1 MPKEKKDQAP
11 AAPLT
16 PEEQAFEQHQD
27 ARKAKVKLFIKRLK
41 WYHIAVAALVLGIIL
56 LFVIW
61 HLLPKK
67 VMNVA
72 VLDKTVLSYADDEN
86 IIKENVYRKH
96 QGLYWILHQQ
106 RYVKSDGEYYDY
118 QRDYFGPK
126 LDEEGNFDGETEF
139 KDAESTP
146 DLLYLSDAYG
156 MGNDTYGYYNGGSP
170 LNGGISDDD
179 MSYIS
184 FAHESGAP
192 IVAEMAFF
200 STPLSDSVRAQL
212 ISLTGVNPT
221 KWIGRYLVDLED
233 FTDVPD
239 WAPPMYEQ
247 QEGVEWRFTGPG
259 ILLVSSDGKIIILEQ
274 NTDFIT
280 QNLLKIYINE
290 EYRKE
295 FSGCDTCNFYNW
307 FELVEPNYGVETLA
321 TFEFD
326 LNATGMEKIKEVSKT
341 PRFCAISRKQEE
353 GYAPVYYF
361 AGDSNDYVNGNR
373 YGEFLFSNEFFKVLS
388 YDRQGDI
395 SNFFWRFYNPLMR
408 HILSDT
414 ASKVYTEEKSEHTE
428 VSRVNNGTFQVL
440 DDEKW
445 RSLSLKAVALNAQEP
460 GKATYSRDFTFYE
473 GLINS
478 AGELGVNC
486 VVAKDLYP
494 PEFYAAV
501 SRYNKD
507 PDKEDILIIQNVT
520 VPDELLAADY
530 VSGDG
535 LEKWKEAV
543 TRAVKALH
551 GDGRAKGE
559 KLGEATYFIDVSEYV
574 LGVCIDPDLTPA
586 KTSAVSGLASYSYKG
601 DHVKDSKGAAG
612 FAAYLYDTAQTV
624 SYDTYGYYTP
634 VAVSSSLDMVKGMK
648 DVKDKNAYL
657 FNDIASADCEDYFFS
672 AVLLDN
678 EAIADSGKKNDSVFT
693 KYLSA
698 FNELNKLT
706 SPVLACGVSFSDV
719 NAVYGQE
726 AVTESEQGEAI
737 TEALKAAVDSDIL
750 GATVY
755 DLNDSWG
762 DVGED
767 MRFYTASASNSY
779 LWRNTCDSA
788 QMTGV
793 IAMDSVMP
801 ETPGLVLTD
810 DDLAQ
815 AVSMYDDAGYLY
827 ITLQLLEE
835 IDYKENA
842 MFIGLDTFQRND
854 GEYYYAK
861 DFTANSLSG
870 MEFSLRFEGKQK
882 AALYVIETYDRS
894 RGSAYT
900 KESYT
905 GNYRKVADLTYGGF
919 TSGDTQFYQTGSTVY
934 IRLPWTWLNVADPS
948 KKLVINDNAFKGDV
962 AKSVTTNG
970 VLASVM
976 VGERKEGDLMYAFP
990 ADKHDPGYKVFQWEK
1005 WETVKYTTRT
1015 KESFDLLKSYYLGQK
1030 SQTE

>member
-1 MPKEKKDQAP
+1 MPNEKKNQPEAP
-11 AAPLT
+11 AT
-16 PEEQAFEQHQD
+16 PEEKNFEEHQT
-27 ARKAKVKLFIKRLK
+27 ARKSKVKLFSKRFK
-41 WYHIAVAALVLGIIL
+41 WYHLLAAVILLVIIS

-96 QGLYWILHQQ
+96 QGLYWILHQR
-106 RYVKSDGEYYDY
+106 RYVKPDGKFYDY

-126 LDEEGNFDGETEF
+126 LDEEGHFAGDTNL
-139 KDAESTP
+139 KDADSTP

-156 MGNDTYGYYNGGSP
+156 MGNDTYGYYNGGTP

-212 ISLTGVNPT
+212 VALTGVNPT

-259 ILLVSSDGKIIILEQ
+259 ILLVSTDGEIIVLEQ

-280 QNLLKIYINE
+280 KNLLKIYINE

-326 LNATGMEKIKEVSKT
+326 LNATGMEKIKDVSKT

-373 YGEFLFSNEFFKVLS
+373 YGDFLFSNQFFKFLS

-408 HILSDT
+408 HILADT
-414 ASKVYTEEKSEHTE
+414 DSNKYGEEKTEHQE
-428 VSRVNNGTFQVL
+428 VSRVNNGSFQVL
-440 DDEKW
+440 SDEKW
-445 RSLSLKAVALNAQEP
+445 RGLNLKAASLNAQEP
-460 GKATYSRDFTFYE
+460 GKETYSRDFTFYE
-473 GLINS
+473 DLIAS

-494 PEFYAAV
+494 PEFYAAI
-501 SRYNKD
+501 SRYNKN
-507 PDKEDILIIQNVT
+507 PENEDILILQRVT
-520 VPDELLAADY
+520 VPDGLEAKDY
-530 VSGDG
+530 LTNDG
-535 LEKWKEAV
+535 LEKWKASVTEAV
-543 TRAVKALH
+543 AALH
-551 GDGRAKGE
+551 GDGHAQSE
-559 KLGEATYFIDVSEYV
+559 KLGAATYFIDVSEYV
-574 LGVCIDPDLTPA
+574 LGLSIDPQL
-586 KTSAVSGLASYSYKG
+586 SAANTAAIPKLDAYTYSGDY
-601 DHVKDSKGAAG
+601 VKNSKGAAG
-612 FAAYLYDTAQTV
+612 FAAYLYDTAQAA
-624 SYDTYGYYTP
+624 SHDSYGYYMP
-634 VAVSSSLDMVKGMK
+634 VAVSGSYEMVKGMK
-648 DVKDKNAYL
+648 GVDNKNAYV
-657 FNDIASADCEDYFFS
+657 FNDVASADCQEYAFCDIT
-672 AVLLDN
+672 LDN
-678 EAIADSGKKNDSVFT
+678 AKITGGDAGTANVRA
-693 KYLSA
+693 KYASA
-698 FNELNKLT
+698 FSELKQLT
-706 SPVLACGVSFSDV
+706 SPVLASGVSFSDV
-719 NAVYGQE
+719 NAVYTQK
-726 AVTESEQGEAI
+726 AVTEAEQGEAL
-737 TEALKAAVDSDIL
+737 TAALSAAKDSGIL

-762 DVGED
+762 DVSPG
-767 MRFYTASASNSY
+767 MQFYTASASNSY
-779 LWRNTCDSA
+779 LWHNTCDSS

-815 AVSMYDDAGYLY
+815 AVSMYSDAGYLY

-835 IDYKENA
+835 IDYKDNA

-870 MEFSLRFEGKQK
+870 MEFSLRFEGKQQ

-894 RGSAYT
+894 RGAAYT

-905 GNYRKVADLTYGGF
+905 GNYQKVADLSYGGF
-919 TSGDTQFYQTGSTVY
+919 TSGDTQFYQTGSTIYV
-934 IRLPWTWLNVADPS
+934 RLPWTWLNVADPS
-948 KKLVINDNAFKGDV
+948 KKLVINDNDFKGDV

-970 VLASVM
+970 VLASIM

-990 ADKHDPGYKVFQWEK
+990 ENKHDPGYKVFQWEK
-1005 WETVKYTTRT
+1005 WETAKYSSRR
-1015 KESFDLLKSYYLGQK
+1015 KESFDILKAYYLGQK
-1030 SQTE
+1030 

>member
-1 MPKEKKDQAP
+1 MSKEKENKEQQTAE
-11 AAPLT
+11 LT
-16 PEEQAFEQHQD
+16 PEEQAFQEHQN
-27 ARKAKVKLFIKRLK
+27 ARVAKVGKFFKRLK
-41 WYHIAVAALVLGIIL
+41 WYHIVAFLLVLGIVL

-96 QGLYWILHQQ
+96 QGLFWILHQQ
-106 RYVKSDGEYYDY
+106 RYIKRDGEYYDY

-126 LDEEGNFDGETEF
+126 LDEEGNFDGDTEF
-139 KDAESTP
+139 KDAQSTP

-212 ISLTGVNPT
+212 IALTGVNPT

-259 ILLVSSDGKIIILEQ
+259 ILLVSNDGKIIILEQ

-280 QNLLKIYINE
+280 KNLLKIYINE

-295 FSGCDTCNFYNW
+295 FSGCDTVNFYNW
-307 FELVEPNYGVETLA
+307 FELVEPNYGVENIA

-373 YGEFLFSNEFFKVLS
+373 YGEFLFSNLFFKFLS

-414 ASKVYTEEKSEHTE
+414 NSKQYMTEQSEHAE
-428 VSRVNNGTFQVL
+428 VSRVNGGSFQVL
-440 DDEKW
+440 QDEKW
-445 RSLSLKAVALNAQEP
+445 RSLTLKAASLNAQEP
-460 GKATYSRDFTFYE
+460 GKATYSRDFTYYE
-473 GLINS
+473 DLIEA

-486 VVAKDLYP
+486 LVAKDLYP
-494 PEFYAAV
+494 PEFYAAI
-501 SRYNKD
+501 SRYNKNSEHD
-507 PDKEDILIIQNVT
+507 TIYILQRVG
-520 VPDELLAADY
+520 VPDGLDVWDY
-530 VSGDG
+530 LKDDG
-535 LEKWKEAV
+535 LNKWSEAV
-543 TRAVKALH
+543 VSAVKALH
-551 GDGRAKGE
+551 GDGRARGE
-559 KLGEATYFIDVSEYV
+559 RLGDATYFIDVSEYV
-574 LGVCIDPDLTPA
+574 LGLCVDPKLDNENTGKITGL
-586 KTSAVSGLASYSYKG
+586 SAYSYKG
-601 DHVKDSKGAAG
+601 DYVKQNTGAQG
-612 FAAYLYDTAQTV
+612 FAAYLYDTAQKT
-624 SYDTYGYYTP
+624 SFDSYGYYTP
-634 VAVSSSLDMVKGMK
+634 VAVTASPDMIKGMK
-648 DVKDKNAYL
+648 DVKNQHAYL
-657 FNDIASADCEDYFFS
+657 FSDIAAADCAEYAFCD
-672 AVLLDN
+672 VLMDN
-678 EAIADSGKKNDSVFT
+678 AEIADSGKANDSAYA
-693 KYLSA
+693 KYLSV
-698 FNELNKLT
+698 FNELNRLT
-706 SPVLACGVSFSDV
+706 SPLLASGVSFSDV
-719 NAVYGQE
+719 NAVYGQD
-726 AVTESEQGEAI
+726 AVSESEQGEGI
-737 TEALKAAVDSDIL
+737 TDALLAAKDSGIL
-750 GATVY
+750 GATIY
-755 DLNDSWG
+755 DLNDSWS

-767 MRFYTASASNSY
+767 MRFFTASASNSY
-779 LWRNTCDSA
+779 LWHNTCDSA
-788 QMTGV
+788 EMTGV
-793 IAMDSVMP
+793 IAMDSVAP
-801 ETPGLVLTD
+801 GTPGLVLSD

-815 AVSMYDDAGYLY
+815 ALSLSNDAGYLY

-835 IDYKENA
+835 NDYKENA

-882 AALYVIETYDRS
+882 AALYVMAKYDRS
-894 RGSAYT
+894 RGSAFT
-900 KESYT
+900 QESYN
-905 GNYRKVADLTYGGF
+905 GDYHKVADLTYGGF
-919 TSGDTQFYQTGSTVY
+919 TSGDSQFYQTGSTIY

-948 KKLVINDNAFKGDV
+948 KKLVINDNAFAGDV
-962 AKSVTTNG
+962 VKSVTTNG

-976 VGERKEGDLMYAFP
+976 IGERKEGDVMYAFP
-990 ADKHDPGYKVFQWEK
+990 ADKHDPGYKVFQWDK
-1005 WETVKYTTRT
+1005 WETAKYTTRN
-1015 KESFDLLKSYYLGQK
+1015 KESFDILKKYFLGQ
-1030 SQTE
+1030 SE

>member
-1 MPKEKKDQAP
+1 MPKEKVNQAQD
-11 AAPLT
+11 AAAT
-16 PEEQAFEQHQD
+16 PEEKAFAEHQE
-27 ARKAKVKLFIKRLK
+27 ARKGKVKLFIKRLK
-41 WYHIAVAALVLGIIL
+41 WYHIAVGVLLLCIIL

-67 VMNVA
+67 TMNVA

-106 RYVKSDGEYYDY
+106 RYVKQDGEYYDY

-126 LDEEGNFDGETEF
+126 LDEEGNFDGFTEL
-139 KDAESTP
+139 KDADSTP

-156 MGNDTYGYYNGGSP
+156 MGNDTFGYYKGGTP
-170 LNGGISDDD
+170 LGGGISDDD

-212 ISLTGVNPT
+212 IALTGVNPT

-259 ILLVSSDGKIIILEQ
+259 ILLVSTDGKIIVLEQ

-280 QNLLKIYINE
+280 KNLLKIYIND
-290 EYRKE
+290 EYKDE
-295 FSGCDTCNFYNW
+295 FSGCGNCNFYNW
-307 FELVEPNYGVETLA
+307 FELVEPNYGVESVA

-326 LNATGMEKIKEVSKT
+326 LNATGMEKIKDVSKT

-361 AGDSNDYVNGNR
+361 AGDCNDYVNGNR
-373 YGEFLFSNEFFKVLS
+373 YGEFLFSNEFFKFLS

-414 ASKVYTEEKSEHTE
+414 DSRVYGEEKEEHKE
-428 VSRVNNGTFQVL
+428 VSRVNNGSFQTL

-445 RSLSLKAVALNAQEP
+445 SSMTLKAAALNAEEP

-473 GLINS
+473 ELITS

-507 PDKEDILIIQNVT
+507 PDHEDMMILQSVP
-520 VPDELLAADY
+520 VPDGLGAADY
-530 VSGDG
+530 LTDDG
-535 LEKWKEAV
+535 LDKWKEAV
-543 TRAVKALH
+543 TSAVKALH
-551 GDGRAKGE
+551 GDGRAQSA
-559 KLGEATYFIDVSEYV
+559 KLGAATYFIDVSEYV
-574 LGVCIDPDLTPA
+574 LGVRIDPRLD
-586 KTSAVSGLASYSYKG
+586 SASTAAVKGLASYSYSG

-624 SYDTYGYYTP
+624 SFDDYGYYMP
-634 VAVSSSLDMVKGMK
+634 VAVSASYDMIKGMK
-648 DVKDKNAYL
+648 DVKDKNAYV
-657 FNDIASADCEDYFFS
+657 FNDIASSDCEDYCFCDI
-672 AVLLDN
+672 AIDN
-678 EAIADSGKKNDSVFT
+678 EEIAAGGKSGDGVYT
-693 KYLSA
+693 KYLTA
-698 FNELNKLT
+698 FNELKRIT
-706 SPVLACGVSFSDV
+706 SPVLASGVSFSDV
-719 NAVYGQE
+719 NAVYGQS
-726 AVTESEQGEAI
+726 AVTETEQGEGI
-737 TEALKAAVDSDIL
+737 TEALRAADDSGIL

-755 DLNDSWG
+755 DLNDSWSEVG
-762 DVGED
+762 DA

-779 LWRNTCDSA
+779 LWHNTCDSA

-793 IAMDSVMP
+793 IAMEGVMP

-810 DDLAQ
+810 DDIAQ
-815 AVSMYDDAGYLY
+815 AVSLYDDAGYLY

-842 MFIGLDTFQRND
+842 MFIGLDTYQRND

-882 AALYVIETYDRS
+882 VALYVMSSYDRS
-894 RGSAYT
+894 KGSAFT

-905 GNYRKVADLTYGGF
+905 GDYRKVADLTYGGF
-919 TSGDTQFYQTGSTVY
+919 TSGDTQFYQTGSTIY

-962 AKSVTTNG
+962 AKTVTTNG

-976 VGERKEGDLMYAFP
+976 IGERKEGDVMYAFP
-990 ADKHDPGYKVFQWEK
+990 VDKHDPGYKVFQWEK
-1005 WETVKYTTRT
+1005 WETVKYSSRT
-1015 KESFDLLKSYYLGQK
+1015 KESFDILKNYYSGQK
-1030 SQTE
+1030 